1 MASNKARIHQRAR
14 RDHGRSPHV
23 RRRVPRASG
32 DRSRHGV
39 LSAPHNGRFG
49 TLVCDLPQGWPTDGC
64 SPACGRLSNGRTAMS
79 PGVTRVISTEA
90 NALVAPIH
98 IHNRIP
104 VVLEEED
111 WPIWLG
117 GQPGDLLAL
126 LHAPVADVL
135 HCQLIRRK
143 GRRADNRRGCGPVG
157 DQGVAKEPSPDRA
170 VALCFPA

>member
-1 MASNKARIHQRAR
+1 MADRWVFAGLWEAFKWPN
-14 RDHGRSPHV
+14 
-23 RRRVPRASG
+23 G
-32 DRSRHGV
+32 D
-39 LSAPHNGRFG
+39 
-49 TLVCDLPQGWPTDGC
+49 
-64 SPACGRLSNGRTAMS
+64 
-79 PGVTRVISTEA
+79 VTRSYRVITTEA

-104 VVLEEED
+104 VVLEAED

-157 DQGVAKEPSPDRA
+157 DQGVGKEPGPDRA
-170 VALCFPA
+170 VALCCPA

>member
-1 MASNKARIHQRAR
+1 VASNKARIHQRAR
-14 RDHGRSPHV
+14 RDRGRSPHV

-117 GQPGDLLAL
+117 GQPGDPAETGGPGGGKRLVPSESDDFCA
-126 LHAPVADVL
+126 V
-135 HCQLIRRK
+135 
-143 GRRADNRRGCGPVG
+143 RANSCRN
-157 DQGVAKEPSPDRA
+157 
-170 VALCFPA
+170 PANSRIYFCCHEH

>member
-1 MASNKARIHQRAR
+1 MADRWVFAGLWEAFKWPNGDVTRSYPRHIDGSQRAGGP
-14 RDHGRSPHV
+14 DPY
-23 RRRVPRASG
+23 PY
-32 DRSRHGV
+32 
-39 LSAPHNGRFG
+39 
-49 TLVCDLPQGWPTDGC
+49 
-64 SPACGRLSNGRTAMS
+64 
-79 PGVTRVISTEA
+79 
-90 NALVAPIH
+90 PIH

-104 VVLEEED
+104 VVLEAED

-157 DQGVAKEPSPDRA
+157 DQGVGKEPSPDRA